1 MKDESKRKREKV
13 SVSISIET
21 MDKVR
26 ELRNVVI
33 VNAIDS
39 GKAIISFSSLVN
51 ELLDSGLEHRGRE
64 LWT

>member
-21 MDKVR
+21 MDKIR

-33 VNAIDS
+33 INDIDS
-39 GKAIISFSSLVN
+39 GKGIMSFSSLVN
-51 ELLDSGLEHRGRE
+51 ELLDSGLEHRGKE